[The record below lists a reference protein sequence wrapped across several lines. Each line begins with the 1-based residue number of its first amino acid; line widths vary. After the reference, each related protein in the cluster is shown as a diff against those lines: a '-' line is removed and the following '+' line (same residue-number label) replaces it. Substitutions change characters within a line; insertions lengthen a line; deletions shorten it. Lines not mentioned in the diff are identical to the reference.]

1 MSQTNSIQ
9 TQEQKRAQSAL
20 KWIQEQ
26 AKASESLQKELK
38 SWSSQ
43 FPLMIHTNGIG
54 QACAFFKSRQD
65 KVKGANELYKHL
77 NTWLKDQFADLYKD
91 ETDLMKVIVNCNQQQ
106 YRLLQAESL
115 AYLQW
120 VKQLSK
126 AYLSGEVTDKGAQ

>member
-1 MSQTNSIQ
+1 MSIQ

-20 KWIQEQ
+20 AWIQAQ
-26 AKASESLQKELK
+26 AKVPECLQKEIK

-77 NTWLKDQFADLYKD
+77 DIWLKGQFADLYKGKT
-91 ETDLMKVIVNCNQQQ
+91 ELMDVIVASNQQQ

-120 VKQLSK
+120 IKQLSK
-126 AYLSGEVTDKGAQ
+126 AYLKGDVTDKGDQQ